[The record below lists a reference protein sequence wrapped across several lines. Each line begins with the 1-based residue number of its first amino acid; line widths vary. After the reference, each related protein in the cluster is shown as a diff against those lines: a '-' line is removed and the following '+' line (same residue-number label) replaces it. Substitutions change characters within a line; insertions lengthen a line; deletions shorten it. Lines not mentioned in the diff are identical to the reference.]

1 MTVPP
6 RPAHRRRAGRP
17 RAALATVP
25 VEPSTST
32 CASSQTGLTSLSG
45 HAPPRTCV
53 SDGCDVSL
61 AERHANARY
70 CSGCVHART
79 LAQQRKRYATDPE
92 YRERKREGVRESQRK
107 RHATDPEYRERV
119 REQQRWRYATDP
131 EYRERKREGVRE
143 SQRKRHAT
151 DPEYRER
158 VREQQRE
165 RYATDP
171 EYRERQA
178 RRLHDPVVRERH
190 NARRRERNATDPEY
204 RERRAR
210 QRRTSAP

>member
-158 VREQQRE
+158 HARQE
-165 RYATDP
+165 RDRRADP
-171 EYRERQA
+171 KYRERQ
-178 RRLHDPVVRERH
+178 